1 MGQYFLIVNLDKKE
15 YIKPTLMKLWE
26 ICANNTI
33 RVLGFLLA
41 TNNWDGTG
49 IPKHYN
55 NKEEKEQ
62 IINELKELNIDYEI
76 HEYKDGSGF
85 IVPKYLFFGRWCCD
99 RVALIGDYAQNAPN
113 AEFLPSYFYVLENYT
128 DITERVIKEF
138 NHFIEIENLKIT
150 GFDEYISPDIV
161 ITASGGF
168 INPKIKT
175 KQMTDVIISEY
186 DIRHEK

>member
-15 YIKPTLMKLWE
+15 YIKPTLKKLWE

-41 TNNWDGTG
+41 TNNWDGTS

-85 IVPKYLFFGRWCCD
+85 IVPKYKFFGHWCGD
-99 RVALIGDYAQNAPN
+99 RIALIGDYAQNAPN

-128 DITERVIKEF
+128 DITEEVIKEF
-138 NHFIEIENLKIT
+138 NHFIEVEDRKIT

-175 KQMTDVIISEY
+175 KKMTDAIISEY